1 MTAMLVESG
10 LVTGTRMAD
19 GLLVQLKGAL
29 GEEQL
34 AELRCTLLA
43 RLPEECRD
51 VVVDAGEVSDIDFDA
66 LSIVFAAWAWAE
78 DHGAR
83 FLLSRTSPQ
92 FESALEFHGVE
103 DTLPRLSELSSA
115 PTAPAI
121 PRQRVKSV

>member
-1 MTAMLVESG
+1 MTAMLVETG
-10 LVTGTRMAD
+10 LVTGTRLAD

-29 GEEQL
+29 GEDQL

-92 FESALEFHGVE
+92 FEAALEFHGVE
-103 DTLPRLSELSSA
+103 DTLPRMADIGSA
-115 PTAPAI
+115 PATPVI
-121 PRQRVKSV
+121 PRQRVDSV